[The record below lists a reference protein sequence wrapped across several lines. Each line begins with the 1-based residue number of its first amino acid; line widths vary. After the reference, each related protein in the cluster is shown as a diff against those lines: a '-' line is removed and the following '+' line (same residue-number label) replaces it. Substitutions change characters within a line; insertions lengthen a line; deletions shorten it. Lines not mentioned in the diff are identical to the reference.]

1 MAEDDNRAAILK
13 AAKERAGQSEEHR
26 IVQLLADAVGERRD
40 HDLLDLLS
48 HIEQERGWPDTLE
61 FLMRAREYSYFLPVG
76 AGVDKTKVEDL
87 KYREM
92 LFSLLGCRGLEPI
105 HTNTEELLIRMKKEH
120 SLIEASLPLR
130 EYIESVAREQ
140 IETGDTL
147 FFSSNDFD
155 VQISED
161 LSQLLEHLN
170 REAAQGLTLERK
182 DGEVDIVPL
191 WYCETIRQIL
201 SEYGIK
207 GYTIDSKK
215 LEELLTVIQF
225 PITINDVDQY
235 TAVQK
240 QAPYPSNLAYRDL
253 HDCIIRH
260 DGDGLCVL
268 SSRHSF
274 ATLRFM
280 LQDVLDIYTKDSSSE
295 NYRRILDLI
304 RMHVRVRTIDSL
316 QLLEGLAFLKDDRIA
331 TVAITALGN
340 FYYESTAYVLT
351 ELLCKS
357 KKREIVKTAM
367 NAVLNVGKKCPEARS
382 VVADAL
388 ETLTCVHR
396 GRLKRLLRELKNNDQ
411 LYH

>member
-1 MAEDDNRAAILK
+1 MADDDNRAAILK
-13 AAKERAGQSEEHR
+13 AAKERAKQSEEQH

-40 HDLLDLLS
+40 RDLLDLLS
-48 HIEQERGWPDTLE
+48 HIEQDRGWPDALE
-61 FLMRAREYSYFLPVG
+61 FFMRAREFSYSLPVG

-105 HTNTEELLIRMKKEH
+105 NTNTDELLIRMKKEP
-120 SLIEASLPLR
+120 SLIEASLSLR

-140 IETGDTL
+140 IEAGDTL

-155 VQISED
+155 VQIPED
-161 LSQLLEHLN
+161 LSQLLEHIN
-170 REAAQGLTLERK
+170 REAVQGLTLERK
-182 DGEVDIVPL
+182 HSEVNIVPL
-191 WYCETIRQIL
+191 WYCETSRQIL

-207 GYTIDSKK
+207 GYTIDSDK

-225 PITINDVDQY
+225 PIAISDVDQY
-235 TAVQK
+235 AAIQK
-240 QAPYPSNLAYRDL
+240 QAPHPSNLAYRDL
-253 HDCIIRH
+253 HDYIIRQ
-260 DGDGLCVL
+260 DGDGLCIL

-280 LQDVLDIYTKDSSSE
+280 LQDALDIYTKDPSSE
-295 NYRRILDLI
+295 NYRRTINLI
-304 RMHVRVRTIDSL
+304 HMHVRVRTIESL

-331 TVAITALGN
+331 TIAITALGN
-340 FYYESTAYVLT
+340 LYHESTACVLI

-357 KKREIVKTAM
+357 KKREIVKTTM
-367 NAVLNVGKKCPEARS
+367 NAILSVGKKCPETRS

-388 ETLTCVHR
+388 EASTCEHK
-396 GRLKRLLRELKNNDQ
+396 GRLKRLLTELKKNDQ
-411 LYH
+411 LYY

>member
-1 MAEDDNRAAILK
+1 MADDDNRAAILK
-13 AAKERAGQSEEHR
+13 AAKKRAKQSEEQH
-26 IVQLLADAVGERRD
+26 IVQLLADAIGERRD

-48 HIEQERGWPDTLE
+48 HIEQERGWPDALE
-61 FLMRAREYSYFLPVG
+61 LLMRAREFSYSLPVG

-120 SLIEASLPLR
+120 SLIEASLSLR
-130 EYIESVAREQ
+130 ESIESVARGQ

-182 DGEVDIVPL
+182 DSEVNVVPL
-191 WYCETIRQIL
+191 WYCETTRQIL

-225 PITINDVDQY
+225 PITISDVDQY

-240 QAPYPSNLAYRDL
+240 QVPSPSNPVYRDL

-274 ATLRFM
+274 PTLRFM
-280 LQDVLDIYTKDSSSE
+280 LQDVLDIYTKDPSSE
-295 NYRRILDLI
+295 NYRRVLDLI
-304 RMHVRVRTIDSL
+304 HMHVRVRTIESL
-316 QLLEGLAFLKDDRIA
+316 QLLEGLTFLKDNRIA

-340 FYYESTAYVLT
+340 LYHESTACVLI

-367 NAVLNVGKKCPEARS
+367 NAILNVGKKCPEARS
-382 VVADAL
+382 VVTDAL
-388 ETLTCVHR
+388 QTSTCVHK
-396 GRLKRLLRELKNNDQ
+396 GRLKRLLTELKKNNEA
-411 LYH
+411 YY

>member
-1 MAEDDNRAAILK
+1 MPEDDNRAAILK
-13 AAKERAGQSEEHR
+13 AAKERAKQSEEHH
-26 IVQLLADAVGERRD
+26 IIQLLADAVGERRD
-40 HDLLDLLS
+40 RDLLDLLS
-48 HIEQERGWPDTLE
+48 HIERERGWPDTLG
-61 FLMRAREYSYFLPVG
+61 FLMRAQEFSYSLPVG
-76 AGVDKTKVEDL
+76 EGVDKTKVEDL

-105 HTNTEELLIRMKKEH
+105 HTSTEELLIRMKNEH
-120 SLIEASLPLR
+120 SLTEASLSLR
-130 EYIESVAREQ
+130 EYIESVARKQ

-147 FFSSNDFD
+147 FFSSNDLD

-161 LSQLLEHLN
+161 LSQLLERLN

-182 DGEVDIVPL
+182 DSEVNIVPL
-191 WYCETIRQIL
+191 WYCETVRQIL

-215 LEELLTVIQF
+215 LEELLTVIRY
-225 PITINDVDQY
+225 PIIISDIDQY
-235 TAVQK
+235 TVVPK
-240 QAPYPSNLAYRDL
+240 QVLHSSNLAYRDL

-260 DGDGLCVL
+260 DGDGLCGL

-280 LQDVLDIYTKDSSSE
+280 LQDVLDIYTKDPSSE
-295 NYRRILDLI
+295 NYRRVLDLI
-304 RMHVRVRTIDSL
+304 HMHVRVRTIDSL

-340 FYYESTAYVLT
+340 FYHESTAYVLT

-382 VVADAL
+382 VVTDAL
-388 ETLTCVHR
+388 ETSSCVHK
-396 GRLKRLLRELKNNDQ
+396 GRLKRLLTELKKNSQ
-411 LYH
+411 LYY